1 MPNFTPTDEQVRIIE
16 LVKSGQSCAVQAG
29 AGTGKTSTQVLACE
43 AIPDRR
49 VQYVAFNKA
58 VVTDVESRLPSNAK
72 ARTSHSLAFGAVG
85 RTFAHRLNSGRMRS
99 QDVAKALGID
109 PFSIPFGDGTKTL
122 AAGWLAGHVMK
133 AIGAFCNSADLVPA
147 RRHFAYIDGVDL
159 PTSTG
164 DRTYGSNDAIAD
176 YLLPFVEIAWADLS
190 SPDGRLPYKHDHY
203 LKTWQLSPTPTIAA
217 DVIMLDEAQDTNPVL
232 LDVLRRQSAQLVAVG
247 DSQQELYA
255 WRGAENALSM
265 IPADA
270 TAFLTHSFR
279 FGPAIA
285 DAANSIL
292 DLIPG
297 AELRITGSGGPST
310 IGPDDWPDGVLT
322 RTNAAAIVA
331 VLSALDDD
339 RRPHLVGGGGEIKA
353 FVKAAQELMERGSTT
368 YHDLACFGS
377 WGEVVDYAEN
387 DPQGDELRLS
397 VKLIKDYGVEKILRA
412 VDESAGR
419 PEDADVVISTA
430 HKSKGREWPSVRIG
444 DDFPMPKDPEG
455 TFSPAEMRLLY
466 VAVTRARMNLDYFGC
481 EPLEEILGPCDEEPI
496 ESDALGDV
504 TAWVDGVESEE
515 VGS

>member
-133 AIGAFCNSADLVPA
+133 AIGAFSGTP
-147 RRHFAYIDGVDL
+147 
-159 PTSTG
+159 PTSSRLGDTSPTSMVSTSRRRPGTG
-164 DRTYGSNDAIAD
+164 PTGQRPRTAD
-176 YLLPFVEIAWADLS
+176 YLLPFVEIAWAHLS

-203 LKTWQLSPTPTIAA
+203 LKTWQTRRPRRSPPTSSCS
-217 DVIMLDEAQDTNPVL
+217 T
-232 LDVLRRQSAQLVAVG
+232 RRRTRTRFSSTSSSVSRRSSSRSATRSRSCTL
-247 DSQQELYA
+247 
-255 WRGAENALSM
+255 RGAENALSR
-265 IPADA
+265 IPANA

-331 VLSALDDD
+331 ALSALDDD
-339 RRPHLVGGGGEIKA
+339 RPRISS
-353 FVKAAQELMERGSTT
+353 AA
-368 YHDLACFGS
+368 
-377 WGEVVDYAEN
+377 
-387 DPQGDELRLS
+387 
-397 VKLIKDYGVEKILRA
+397 
-412 VDESAGR
+412 AGR
-419 PEDADVVISTA
+419 SRR
-430 HKSKGREWPSVRIG
+430 SSRRRRS
-444 DDFPMPKDPEG
+444 
-455 TFSPAEMRLLY
+455 
-466 VAVTRARMNLDYFGC
+466 
-481 EPLEEILGPCDEEPI
+481 
-496 ESDALGDV
+496 
-504 TAWVDGVESEE
+504 
-515 VGS
+515 